1 MAKKNYHYVCQE
13 CGTIHSKWSGKCDS
27 CNTWDTIVEEVVQAT
42 PVFGKGTNDNK
53 KLKAKDIEVV
63 DLNSEAQDVV
73 RDTTG
78 ISELDRVLGGGL
90 VKGSAILIG
99 GDPGIGKSTLLLQ
112 SVISLSKSGREC
124 FYVSGEESAEQVKLR
139 SKRLHLKAENT
150 KIAAATSLNDILK
163 AVNNFDNL
171 DVLVIDSIQT
181 IYNEAVESAPGSVSQ
196 IRACAFELIRLAKQK
211 NIAVI
216 LVGHVTKDGNIAGPK
231 VLEHMVDCVL
241 YFEGERGNQF
251 RIIRAVKNR
260 FGASNEI
267 GVFEMTD
274 SGLNEVSNP
283 SEVFLSNRSEDLPG
297 SVIYAGMEG
306 SRPLLL
312 EIQALVVPSYLPTPR
327 RAVIGWDAN
336 RLAMMI
342 AVLNARFGLN
352 LLDKEVYL
360 NVVGGLKVTEP
371 AADLA
376 VMAALISSAKNAAIS
391 SKYVFFGEIGLSG
404 EVRQVVNHD
413 IRINEALKLGFEKV
427 FVPTQVKKTG
437 VKTQKDAIC
446 ITHVKEL
453 SMIFN

>member
-13 CGTIHSKWSGKCDS
+13 CGTIHPKWSGKCEA

-53 KLKAKDIEVV
+53 KIKAKDIEIV

-376 VMAALISSAKNAAIS
+376 VMAALISSAKNVAIS

-437 VKTQKDAIC
+437 AKTQKDAIC

-453 SMIFN
+453 SIIFN

>member
-27 CNTWDTIVEEVVQAT
+27 CNTWDTIVEEVVQTT

-53 KLKAKDIEVV
+53 KVKAKDIEIV

-427 FVPTQVKKTG
+427 FIPTQTKKTG